1 MTKEQGYQEAI
12 KRIKIE
18 KIEKT
23 GKIKFDELS
32 LNKLPD
38 ELIELPDLKE
48 ISFSINQIQEIEILK
63 KLTKLETISAM
74 FNKISNLTPIQ
85 GLISL
90 RELNFYNNTISDISI
105 LNKLENLF
113 LIQFSKNKLTNI
125 PNLENLKKL
134 RIIFLAENKISEATF
149 LNSIPSIFIA
159 SLNNNRIS
167 EIPNLNR
174 IDDEIYIDLR
184 KNHIQNIPLRYIK
197 NPNLTLNITEDDIKY
212 SEFPFESSTLFLK
225 DNLLDTET
233 IKAIESGGR
242 EGLLK
247 YLESKEKGTL
257 KIQEAKLMLL
267 GMPRAGKSSLKKY
280 LLREPFDPNEKSTE
294 KIDLADWKEDDYTF
308 HIWDFGGQEMLYDL
322 HRFFLTDDA
331 LYVIVLDASKDEQP
345 DKYLEFLESYAPK
358 APFYIL
364 INKSDIPTSSSKI
377 ENYNQIKDRYP
388 NTFKGVFDRVSLM
401 QAHENNPHY
410 RPIAEDVRNK
420 ILDSLKSLPHV
431 SIERPKSY
439 QRVKEEVEA
448 YYEKENL
455 PYINS
460 STYSALCQEVEVNDE
475 DRSILAFLNVLGT
488 VRYINEPNIR
498 NLHIINPEWA
508 IEAAYF
514 LLTNEEIK
522 NKKGVLNL
530 TQLEILLRSKADSKF
545 TYEIFEIDYLLE
557 LLTKFRIIHF
567 HNLSKTIY
575 LPTHLG
581 NDQPKQFKDFRDK
594 AYHYFF
600 EFKADI
606 PGYVISAL
614 IAAKF
619 DEIQDHLYWNK
630 GAMLQKDNIKI
641 LFEQADKRKIDFWIQ
656 GEFFQNYFV
665 EIRTI
670 LQEILK
676 PLVGLSFEEKISVTD
691 KSKTIEVKRTHLEKT
706 LKRGRED
713 YEDLD
718 EDIIVNA
725 REVLGTYFT
734 KTEIRNLTQNFHGP
748 TNFYNSDTIN
758 FWGTEWGRTF
768 ANIED
773 SDLKDDLINNLDDF
787 EKAPEQEKR
796 SLVKKIGDGIK
807 GILTTAKDETTKEA
821 VKELI
826 PKIGKKL
833 GNWSQEVDF
842 NQLGELLK

>member
-1 MTKEQGYQEAI
+1 MTEIEGYNEALRKI
-12 KRIKIE
+12 GEEKRL
-18 KIEKT
+18 KT
-23 GKIKFDELS
+23 GKLEISGLNLTVIPPKIQEL
-32 LNKLPD
+32 LHLE
-38 ELIELPDLKE
+38 ELIFSANKIKE
-48 ISFSINQIQEIEILK
+48 ISILK
-63 KLTKLETISAM
+63 YLI
-74 FNKISNLTPIQ
+74 NLKDID
-85 GLISL
+85 GGYNSIESLISFGEHKNLQFISFRNNHLSDLSVL
-90 RELNFYNNTISDISI
+90 RNDNLLGLYVQNNRIKNIFP
-105 LNKLENLF
+105 LENLSS
-113 LIQFSKNKLTNI
+113 LRYV
-125 PNLENLKKL
+125 NLENNAISFIPYNFIKNNKFELLTSTNSYNFINLNK
-134 RIIFLAENKISEATF
+134 RINKTIFLNENP
-149 LNSIPSIFIA
+149 LNQ
-159 SLNNNRIS
+159 
-167 EIPNLNR
+167 EV
-174 IDDEIYIDLR
+174 
-184 KNHIQNIPLRYIK
+184 
-197 NPNLTLNITEDDIKY
+197 LTLIN
-212 SEFPFESSTLFLK
+212 
-225 DNLLDTET
+225 
-233 IKAIESGGR
+233 SGGR
-242 EGLLK
+242 KALLK
-247 YLESKEKGTL
+247 YFEEKDKTGIVHI
-257 KIQEAKLMLL
+257 KEAKLMLL

-280 LLREPFDPNEKSTE
+280 LLRESFDPNEKSTE
-294 KIDLADWKEDDYTF
+294 KIDLADWIEEDYKF

-322 HRFFLTDDA
+322 HRFFLTDEA

-345 DKYLEFLESYAPK
+345 DKYLDFLESYAPN

-364 INKSDIPTSSSKI
+364 INKADIPTSSSKI
-377 ENYNQIKDRYP
+377 ENYNQIKDKFP
-388 NTFKGVFDRVSLM
+388 NTFKGVFDRVSLI
-401 QAHENNPHY
+401 QAHENNPQY
-410 RPIAEDVRNK
+410 RSIAEDVRNK
-420 ILDSLKSLPHV
+420 ILDTLKALPHISV
-431 SIERPKSY
+431 ERPKSY

-448 YYEKENL
+448 YYEKENA

-460 STYSALCQEVEVNDE
+460 STYSALCQEVDVNDE

-530 TQLEILLRSKADSKF
+530 NQLEILLRSKADSKF

-567 HNLSKTIY
+567 HNPSKTIY
-575 LPTHLG
+575 LPTHFG

-594 AYHYFF
+594 SHHYFF

-676 PLVGLSFEEKISVTD
+676 PLVGLGFEEKISVTD
-691 KSKTIEVKRTHLEKT
+691 KGKTIEVKRTHLEKT

-718 EDIIVNA
+718 EDIIINA
-725 REVLGTYFT
+725 REVLGTYFS
-734 KTEIRNLTQNFHGP
+734 KSEIKNLTQNFHGP

-758 FWGTEWGRTF
+758 FWGTEW
-768 ANIED
+768 E
-773 SDLKDDLINNLDDF
+773 
-787 EKAPEQEKR
+787 
-796 SLVKKIGDGIK
+796 
-807 GILTTAKDETTKEA
+807 
-821 VKELI
+821 
-826 PKIGKKL
+826 
-833 GNWSQEVDF
+833 
-842 NQLGELLK
+842 ELLQT

>member
-1 MTKEQGYQEAI
+1 MTVNSSFEEAI
-12 KRIKIE
+12 RRIDVESK
-18 KIEKT
+18 KKT
-23 GKIKFDELS
+23 GI
-32 LNKLPD
+32 LNLQG
-38 ELIELPDLKE
+38 IALKT
-48 ISFSINQIQEIEILK
+48 IPKEILK
-63 KLTKLETISAM
+63 L
-74 FNKISNLTPIQ
+74 NK
-85 GLISL
+85 SL
-90 RELNFYNNTISDISI
+90 NVLWLNNNQISI
-105 LNKLENLF
+105 LDYLNGFENLLELRLDGNAIHDLEPIADLKKLSTLVINQNMITSLRNITKLENLIQLNLGSN
-113 LIQFSKNKLTNI
+113 LISEVSDIKNLINLKYLNLANNHLEDLI
-125 PNLENLKKL
+125 PLIRLENL
-134 RIIFLAENKISEATF
+134 RT
-149 LNSIPSIFIA
+149 LN
-159 SLNNNRIS
+159 LNNNNIKFLPLEFVRTFQF
-167 EIPNLNR
+167 EFKDLE
-174 IDDEIYIDLR
+174 DDI
-184 KNHIQNIPLRYIK
+184 YIK
-197 NPNLTLNITEDDIKY
+197 NRKTI
-212 SEFPFESSTLFLK
+212 SLK
-225 DNLLDTET
+225 GNKINPEHL
-233 IKAIESGGR
+233 
-242 EGLLK
+242 GLLK
-247 YLESKEKGTL
+247 QKGIFGLLKFLEDQEKSGTCQI
-257 KIQEAKLMLL
+257 KEAKLMLL

-280 LLREPFDPNEKSTE
+280 LLREPFDPDEKSTE
-294 KIDLADWKEDDYTF
+294 KIDLADWKEDDFTF

-322 HRFFLTDDA
+322 HRFFLTDEA

-345 DKYLEFLESYAPK
+345 DKYLEFLESYAPN

-364 INKSDIPTSSSKI
+364 INKADIPTSSSKI

-420 ILDSLKSLPHV
+420 ILDSLKALPHV
-431 SIERPKSY
+431 LVERPKSY
-439 QRVKEEVEA
+439 QKVKEEVES
-448 YYEKENL
+448 YYEKENV

-460 STYSALCQEVEVNDE
+460 SNYSALCQEVDVNDD

-530 TQLEILLRSKADSKF
+530 NQLEILIKSKADSKF

-567 HNLSKTIY
+567 HNPSKTIY
-575 LPTHLG
+575 LPTHFG
-581 NDQPKQFKDFRDK
+581 NDQPKQFKEFRDK

-630 GAMLQKDNIKI
+630 GAMLEKNNIQI

-787 EKAPEQEKR
+787 EKAPEQEKK
-796 SLVKKIGDGIK
+796 SLAKKIGDGLK
-807 GILTTAKDETTKEA
+807 NILSTAKDEATKEV
-821 VKELI
+821 VKEAL
-826 PKIGKKL
+826 PKIGEKL
-833 GNWSQEVDF
+833 GEWSQQIDF